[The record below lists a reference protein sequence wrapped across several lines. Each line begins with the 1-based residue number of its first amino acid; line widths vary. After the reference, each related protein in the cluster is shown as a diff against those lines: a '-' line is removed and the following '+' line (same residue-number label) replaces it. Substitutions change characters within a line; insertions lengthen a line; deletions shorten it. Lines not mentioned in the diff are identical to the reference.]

1 MLSDVVGLL
10 VSVAPIVGLLLW
22 REQADRRQVAAAIVR
37 ADVHAGATRALQGD
51 SLLAINVHAPTVW
64 RPGRVR
70 LSTPTGY
77 EPILGRA
84 FQTVLER
91 VPVGYEVVIHCG
103 GLS

>member
-10 VSVAPIVGLLLW
+10 VSVAPVVGLLLW
-22 REQADRRQVAAAIVR
+22 REQADRREAAAAIVR
-37 ADVHAGATRALQGD
+37 ADVHAGARRALQGD
-51 SLLAINVHAPTVW
+51 SLLAINVHAPTAW

-84 FQTVLER
+84 FSTVLER

-103 GLS
+103 GNA